1 MLPLFQESLVARH
14 VIVIFTAI
22 VGLNLI
28 CSPVLAK
35 NATKSSVHSAKA
47 SKRVAL
53 LGPLGSESSATGQTQ
68 KTVRDRRMMVGLT
81 HYGMTLGYQQPKYSF
96 ELRGY
101 NQDNSTVYGVRGDYD
116 FYPLQKGSFYGGGAY
131 LNVSEF
137 ETELTKG
144 DGTMYGAYVGYQH
157 FLTPSV
163 SFSLDAGPYQ
173 VEVTDDLSGVTS
185 SGTELVLDYNLSL
198 HFF

>member
-1 MLPLFQESLVARH
+1 MSRLSFSNVKSRCAVLVFVA
-14 VIVIFTAI
+14 V
-22 VGLNLI
+22 VGLSLLS
-28 CSPVLAK
+28 SPVLAET
-35 NATKSSVHSAKA
+35 ATQSSVESGE
-47 SKRVAL
+47 SPLRVAL
-53 LGPLGSESSATGQTQ
+53 LGPLGSESSATGQPQ
-68 KTVRDRRMMVGLT
+68 ETVRNRSLMVGLT
-81 HYGMTLGYQQPKYSF
+81 HYGMTLGYQQPSYSV

-101 NQDNSTVYGVRGDYD
+101 NQDNSTVYGIRGDYD
-116 FYPLQKGSFYGGGAY
+116 FYPLQSGSFYSGAAY

-157 FLTPSV
+157 YLTPSV
-163 SFSLDAGPYQ
+163 SFSVDAGPYQ

-185 SGTELVLDYNLSL
+185 SGTEFILDYNLSL